1 MKGAKKVGEVTFRFY
16 EKPDGTWEV
25 ATVVHKKSLPNMDTE
40 PKAFVKMA
48 IMSAQ
53 VRDYISKQLIAL
65 DMLLVGKEE
74 MKEILAATKKQADV
88 DKYQTKLPFEEDKN
102 GRS

>member
-1 MKGAKKVGEVTFRFY
+1 MKGAKKVGEITFRFY
-16 EKPDGTWEV
+16 QKPDNTWEV
-25 ATVVHKKSLPNMDTE
+25 ATVVHKKSLPDMDTE

-48 IMSAQ
+48 MLSAQ
-53 VRDYISKQLIAL
+53 VRDYMSKQLIAL

-88 DKYQTKLPFEEDKN
+88 DTKQTKLPFEEGKD